1 MSTFSIFSGKATVF
15 TRIVFRGYQCN
26 MSISIFVSDFD
37 LFFFQGFKKKSLSLS
52 SICNKSAIVKTLE
65 HTLRED
71 ENKLNLELPKIKRRR
86 SIDVSKIEQLL
97 NISDGEGQNN
107 LPLPSITFSQYNSNV
122 GLNQSVSN
130 LNQI

>member
-1 MSTFSIFSGKATVF
+1 
-15 TRIVFRGYQCN
+15 
-26 MSISIFVSDFD
+26 MSISIVVSDFD
-37 LFFFQGFKKKSLSLS
+37 TFFFQGFKKKSLSLS
-52 SICNKSAIVKTLE
+52 SIYNKSSIEKALE
-65 HTLRED
+65 HTLHED
-71 ENKLNLELPKIKRRR
+71 ENKLNLELPKIKRRQ

-107 LPLPSITFSQYNSNV
+107 LPLPTITFSQYNSNV